1 MRSGRIQVWWETPK
15 ITSGTICL
23 WFSVESAYR
32 TFLISGTKAMSIST
46 WFIFRMHLQI
56 LWTRTDT
63 IYASFQVHGRVESYH
78 LKDKTRAVLM
88 WIVKYFV
95 SDIGVIMSEKSLQL
109 WQTKS
114 LNCHCLDGESLIHI
128 SKVLSMILVLAA
140 AIVSLSFIGENHVWS
155 YLWY

>member
-1 MRSGRIQVWWETPK
+1 
-15 ITSGTICL
+15 
-23 WFSVESAYR
+23 
-32 TFLISGTKAMSIST
+32 
-46 WFIFRMHLQI
+46 
-56 LWTRTDT
+56 
-63 IYASFQVHGRVESYH
+63 
-78 LKDKTRAVLM
+78 M